1 MTAFILRFAK
11 ERVSPDRE
19 ADFRRDHR
27 RTNGDRYPAGHSFHQ
42 HRTLPE
48 VSKSGPSGYV
58 LRGRAAAMPVRPRAS
73 SAFAN
78 ARDVLV
84 FIFAIAVAL
93 GGLTAVIITPPI

>member
-1 MTAFILRFAK
+1 MAAFILRFAK
-11 ERVSPDRE
+11 DRVSPDRD

-48 VSKSGPSGYV
+48 VSKSSGYV
-58 LRGRAAAMPVRPRAS
+58 LAGRAAAIPVRPRAS